1 MKGQLMIRWIRAVFG
16 WCQHDFGW
24 PLTDAMTGELW
35 QHCIHCGAKRASRV
49 DLSTNSR
56 FNVPK
61 YQAVAV
67 EKPVTEKVTVMPR
80 RKRKVD
86 GE

>member
-1 MKGQLMIRWIRAVFG
+1 MIRWLRALFG
-16 WCQHDFGW
+16 WCRHDFGW
-24 PLTDAMTGELW
+24 PLTDHKSGVLYQYCT
-35 QHCIHCGAKRASRV
+35 HCPAKRVSAV
-49 DLSTNSR
+49 DLSTNPR
-56 FNVPK
+56 FAVPR

-67 EKPVTEKVTVMPR
+67 EKPVAEKVTVMPR

>member
-1 MKGQLMIRWIRAVFG
+1 MIRWLRGVFG
-16 WCQHDFGW
+16 WCKHDFGW
-24 PLTDAMTGELW
+24 PLTDRKTGVQY
-35 QHCIHCGAKRASRV
+35 QHCTHCGAKRVSRV
-49 DLSTNSR
+49 DMTTNKR
-56 FNVPK
+56 FDVPR

-67 EKPVTEKVTVMPR
+67 EKPVAEKVTVMPR